1 GDDLFEISHW
11 EMAELAAVLLAA
23 GGLGGA
29 DNAGGIDQD
38 PLLAVG
44 GARPGKGG
52 IDLFLRGHVNCAEDA
67 AKLLR
72 QCLALLGID
81 VKQGDFRAGGG
92 QAARGGSAE
101 PRGAAG

>member
-1 GDDLFEISHW
+1 IGGLPDLAILGGNGSSIGDDAALVISKRIQCQHAGRGLGTATKRADQINGDDLFEISHW

-52 IDLFLRGHVNCAEDA
+52 IDL
-67 AKLLR
+67 
-72 QCLALLGID
+72 
-81 VKQGDFRAGGG
+81 
-92 QAARGGSAE
+92 
-101 PRGAAG
+101 